1 LNASFFVGGGG
12 SVPALTAR
20 KFGITPRI
28 RLGCG

>member
-1 LNASFFVGGGG
+1 VGGGG